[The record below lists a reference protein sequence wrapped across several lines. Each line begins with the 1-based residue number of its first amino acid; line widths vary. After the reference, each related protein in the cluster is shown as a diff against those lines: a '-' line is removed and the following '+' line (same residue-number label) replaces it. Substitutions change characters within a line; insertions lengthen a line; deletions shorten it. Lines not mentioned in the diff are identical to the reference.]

1 MKIKCWGAR
10 GSIAVSGKEF
20 LKYGGDTTC
29 IEINS
34 KSGDNVIIDAGTGIR
49 GLGDFLMLKGK
60 VSSNIL
66 FTHWHWD
73 HVLGFPFYKPLYNPD
88 AQVSVFAPS
97 FEGRS
102 AKEIIAG
109 LFTSPYFPMAFEN
122 IAAELTFHT
131 LNTEPFWI
139 GSLHITPIALS
150 HPNGGVGYKFTEQ
163 GRSFVFLTD
172 NELAFKHPG
181 GLNFQEY
188 VAFCDKVDLLLHD
201 GEYSEEDYQKVK
213 GWGHSTYFDALN
225 LALRSEVKKLGIVHH
240 NQGRS
245 DDELDEILDD
255 CKNTIAKQNSALDLY
270 MMRKGMVL
278 TMDEDGIT
286 LDAPCSGIE
295 KESNEIRALRQS
307 KKALEKTLQRFGV
320 EKSNEMQKV
329 LTESAQE
336 LAQLKSTITVLRE
349 ELEKMETKKIRSA
362 QEIKSSYN
370 SEISQLKETIE
381 VQREKMT
388 ENMIS
393 YEEKLQINRQN
404 MFSEITQLKETIL
417 VIRKKIEQTDGK

>member
-49 GLGDFLMLKGK
+49 GLGDSLMLKGK
-60 VSSNIL
+60 VSSTIL
-66 FTHWHWD
+66 FTHLHWD
-73 HVLGFPFYKPLYNPD
+73 HVLGFPFYKPLYHPD
-88 AQVSVFAPS
+88 AQVSVFAPF

-102 AKEIIAG
+102 TKEIIAG
-109 LFTSPYFPMAFEN
+109 LFSSPYFPVPFEN
-122 IAAELTFHT
+122 IAAELTFHE
-131 LNTEPFWI
+131 LSRKPFWI
-139 GSLHITPIALS
+139 GSLYITPIALS

-172 NELAFKHPG
+172 NELSFKHDD
-181 GLNFQEY
+181 GLKFQEY
-188 VAFCDKVDLLLHD
+188 VAFCKKVDLLLHD
-201 GEYSEEDYQKVK
+201 GEYTKEDYQKVK
-213 GWGHSTYFDALN
+213 GWGHSTYFDAVN
-225 LALRSEVKKLGIVHH
+225 LAIRSEVTKLGIVHH

-245 DDELDEILDD
+245 DDEIDEIFID
-255 CKNTIAKQNSALDLY
+255 CKNTIAKQNSTLDCH
-270 MMRKGMVL
+270 MMRQGMVL

-286 LDAPCSGIE
+286 VDAPCSDIE
-295 KESNEIRALRQS
+295 KN
-307 KKALEKTLQRFGV
+307 
-320 EKSNEMQKV
+320 SNEMQKV
-329 LTESAQE
+329 LADSGQE
-336 LAQLKSTITVLRE
+336 LSQLKSTISVLRE
-349 ELEKMETKKIRSA
+349 ELEKMETEKITSA
-362 QEIKSSYN
+362 QKIKSSYS
-370 SEISQLKETIE
+370 SEISQLKKTIE

-404 MFSEITQLKETIL
+404 MFSEINQLKET
-417 VIRKKIEQTDGK
+417 VSVMRKKLEQTDGK